1 MAENA
6 QQKNVHYF
14 PGHMK
19 KAQDSLADF
28 FKAVDVVVEVAD
40 ARSPL
45 ATRNPTLLSL
55 MGKKPHLLLLSKSDK
70 ADPAVTS
77 LWLSY
82 FKSQGQSVSANDLKK
97 EKLLQQLTSL
107 CEPLVKGKRD
117 KEARLGMKK
126 QPLRL
131 SIVGIPNVGK
141 STLINNLAGRSL
153 VKAANTPGVTRAE
166 QWVKL
171 GNDYLLLDTPG
182 ILPMNYPNAGEAVRL
197 ALLGSI
203 KEEVLPNDDLAIALL
218 AYLKENYPACLKTRY
233 GMADISGMDSELI
246 LASIATSRGY
256 LSQGGAP
263 DTSKAA
269 LGFLK
274 DFQDGALGRLSLER
288 PS

>member
-1 MAENA
+1 MAESG

-28 FKAVDVVVEVAD
+28 FKVVDVVVEVAD
-40 ARSPL
+40 ARAPL
-45 ATRNPTLLSL
+45 STRNPTLLSL
-55 MGKKPHLLLLSKSDK
+55 MGNKPHLLLLSKSDK
-70 ADPAVTS
+70 ADPEMTA
-77 LWLSY
+77 LWLNH
-82 FKSQGQSVSANDLKK
+82 FKRQGQSVLAGDLKK
-97 EKLLQQLTSL
+97 EKLMNAIASL
-107 CEPLVKGKRD
+107 CEPLVQTKRG

-141 STLINNLAGRSL
+141 STLINNLAGRVL

-166 QWVKL
+166 QWVNL
-171 GNDYLLLDTPG
+171 GNSYLLLDTPG
-182 ILPMNYPNAGEAVRL
+182 ILPMNYPNAAEAVRL

-218 AYLKENYPACLKTRY
+218 AYLKENYPNCLAARY
-233 GMADISGMDSELI
+233 GLKDIALMDSEVI
-246 LASIATSRGY
+246 LSSIASSRGY
-256 LSQGGAP
+256 LGQGGHP
-263 DTSKAA
+263 DNSKAS